1 MPTLYAPNSFS
12 MFNKKSTADL
22 FAKDMNP
29 INATVEALIRKL
41 GMLADRLAK
50 LEAAVSVGADGSVS
64 IASPGVLA
72 LVARDR
78 VIIGAPGRVQMECGS
93 NLISLEP
100 GRIGMHCGNTL
111 ELTSSTVS
119 LNASVINVNASMT
132 KASGTVQCD
141 TMIANSVVGSS
152 YTPGAGNIW

>member
-1 MPTLYAPNSFS
+1 MPTLYAPTAFD
-12 MFNKKSTADL
+12 MFNKKSAADL
-22 FAKDMNP
+22 IAREMNP
-29 INATVEALIRKL
+29 LNATLEAVIRKM
-41 GMLADRLAK
+41 GMLAERLAK

-78 VIIGAPGRVQMECGS
+78 VIIGAPGRVQLECGS

-100 GRIGMHCGNTL
+100 GRIGMYCGNTL
-111 ELTSSTVS
+111 EVATSKV
-119 LNASVINVNASMT
+119 NVNAGTVNLNAAMT
-132 KASGTVQCD
+132 KTAGTVQCD